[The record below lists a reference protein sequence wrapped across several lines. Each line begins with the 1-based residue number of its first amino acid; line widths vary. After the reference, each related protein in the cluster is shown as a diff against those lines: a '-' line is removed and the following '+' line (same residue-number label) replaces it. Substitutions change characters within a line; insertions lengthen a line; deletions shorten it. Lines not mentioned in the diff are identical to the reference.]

1 MLLFNLVL
9 CSSSLAFASALPTRA
24 DTTLPGFALAS
35 SANPAPSSVACS
47 LSDGDFVTFDGQL
60 VQRWNGDGSLDTTLA
75 AFVNFVF
82 PSFIRAT
89 PNEDAVVIGDSGGF
103 SPNPAGDVR
112 IVWLDG
118 SGHGLLAT
126 IPYNFD
132 GEFLPGGDLLVTAA
146 PNGFAA
152 GNDFFRVDVASLST
166 TLVGHVDGPSGPI
179 AISRTGDVFYGTQ
192 QDPSAPPSPQSILR
206 WSAAL
211 LAGGTFLDNANASL
225 YASGFEPPS
234 ALEFEPG
241 RERLHMSE
249 NNYGSAIHRIRRVR
263 PLGQTSPV
271 LLTADNW
278 ISTLRFERLGDG
290 TFDAY
295 QPADGLRISY
305 TTTDFFSFDNLVQFA
320 PARPEL
326 ALSGTG
332 LVGTGPVVFA
342 LSGGVPNGSALL
354 TYCPQLALLPQEAS
368 YPLPNF
374 LLRTPFTLPLIV
386 RMPFLVPTD
395 GSGAATL
402 TLWNPGGL
410 EGQYG
415 WQFLVGRSNGTLVG
429 ASDAEQF

>member
-1 MLLFNLVL
+1 MLLRLVL
-9 CSSSLAFASALPTRA
+9 CSSSLAFVTAPPTRA

-35 SANPAPSSVACS
+35 SANPAPSSAACS

-75 AFVNFVF
+75 SF
-82 PSFIRAT
+82 PSFVFASFIQAT
-89 PNEDAVVIGDSGGF
+89 PTEDAVVIGDSGGF
-103 SPNPAGDVR
+103 SPTPAGDVR

-118 SGHGLLAT
+118 SGSGLLAT

-132 GEFLPGGDLLVTAA
+132 GEFLPNGDLLVTAA

-152 GNDFFRVDVASLST
+152 GNDFFRVNLANLTS

-192 QDPSAPPSPQSILR
+192 QDPSAPPTPQSILR

-211 LAGGTFLDNANASL
+211 LANGTFLDNTNATL
-225 YASGFEPPS
+225 YAGGFEPSS

-271 LLTADNW
+271 LLTADSW

-295 QPADGLRISY
+295 QPSDGLRLAY
-305 TTTDFFSFDNLVQFA
+305 TTTDFFSFDDLVHFA

-326 ALSGTG
+326 ALSGAG
-332 LVGTGPVVFA
+332 LAGAGPVVFS

-354 TYCPQLALLPQEAS
+354 TYCPQTSVFPQETS
-368 YPLPNF
+368 YALPLF
-374 LLRTPFTLPLIV
+374 LLRTPFALPAIV

-395 GSGAATL
+395 ANGAASL

-410 EGQYG
+410 QGQYG
-415 WQFLVGRSNGTLVG
+415 WQFLVGRPNGTLIG